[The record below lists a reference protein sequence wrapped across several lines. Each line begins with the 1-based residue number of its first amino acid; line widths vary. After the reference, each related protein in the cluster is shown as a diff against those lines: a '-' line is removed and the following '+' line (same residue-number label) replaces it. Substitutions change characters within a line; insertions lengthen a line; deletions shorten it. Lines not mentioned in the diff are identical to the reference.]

1 MARDRPIHL
10 PGRARPGRLHHPSAA
25 PGAGALLQLEHED
38 RRTVPAVTARRPL
51 GTVLPSPLMLR
62 VPTVPLMLVAGAL
75 TTPAL
80 AHGGGLNAC
89 GCHFDRKTG
98 ECHCHRETG
107 CGCPCQ
113 PPGCAQLG
121 GVGLG
126 GREPAPLVQDLEAA
140 PELEPLSAG
149 AACGRERWAV
159 KTLAV
164 KTLSDPA
171 ARGLHRQTPQP
182 ATV

>member
-1 MARDRPIHL
+1 M
-10 PGRARPGRLHHPSAA
+10 
-25 PGAGALLQLEHED
+25 
-38 RRTVPAVTARRPL
+38 
-51 GTVLPSPLMLR
+51 LPSPLMLR

-121 GVGLG
+121 GLGLG

-149 AACGRERWAV
+149 AA
-159 KTLAV
+159 
-164 KTLSDPA
+164 
-171 ARGLHRQTPQP
+171 
-182 ATV
+182 